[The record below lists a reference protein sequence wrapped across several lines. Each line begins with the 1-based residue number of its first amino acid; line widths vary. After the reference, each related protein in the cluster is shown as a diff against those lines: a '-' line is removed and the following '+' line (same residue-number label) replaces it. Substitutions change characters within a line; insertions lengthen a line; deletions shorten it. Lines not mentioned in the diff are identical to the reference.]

1 MGKLVGFTNIKQ
13 DEMQTDLRSLF
24 RGAIRMTLETLLEE
38 EVRDLVGAERY
49 KRVVSR
55 KGQRNGSYL
64 RGLLT
69 SMGHI
74 EVKVPRTRDGSPVD
88 VLGRYQRRM
97 ENIDEMVTEAYI
109 QGVSQRD
116 VSQITE
122 SLCGEK
128 VSKSTAS
135 RIAKRLAMNVEELH
149 AQKFSQAHPY
159 LYLDATYIKAR
170 WARKLESA
178 CVLLA
183 YGVNEDGFRE
193 LLGVQV
199 ALSESGES
207 WGGLLKDLVARGL
220 HGVELVISDDHAG
233 LDQAVRHHFPEIPH
247 QRCTVHLQRNV
258 AAHVPRRLQK
268 RVLGEVGRIFKAE
281 SKVKA
286 AQKLVEFEK
295 HWGTELP
302 EAIRCLQNGFDAA
315 TQFYKFP
322 KAHHRRI
329 HTTNTLERLNGELK
343 RRSRAVGQFPD
354 RQSAL
359 RLLGTIAIQVA
370 AKWANRRYL
379 DITLMRKE
387 ETEQKAA

>member
-1 MGKLVGFTNIKQ
+1 
-13 DEMQTDLRSLF
+13 
-24 RGAIRMTLETLLEE
+24 MTLETLLEE
-38 EVRDLVGAERY
+38 EVKNLIGVERY
-49 KRVVSR
+49 KRAVGR

-74 EVKVPRTRDGSPVD
+74 QVKVPRTRDGSPVEI
-88 VLGRYQRRM
+88 LGRYQRRM
-97 ENIDEMVTEAYI
+97 GNIDEMVAQAYT

-116 VSQITE
+116 VAQITE

-128 VSKSTAS
+128 ISKSTAS
-135 RIAKRLAMNVEELH
+135 RIAKRLAMNVDELH
-149 AQKFSQAHPY
+149 AQEFSQAHPY
-159 LYLDATYIKAR
+159 MYLDATYIKAR
-170 WARKLESA
+170 WARKLESV
-178 CVLLA
+178 CFLVA

-207 WGGLLKDLVARGL
+207 WGSLLKDLVARRL
-220 HGVELVISDDHAG
+220 HGVELVISDDHTG
-233 LDQAVRHHFPEIPH
+233 LRQAVRHHLPEIPH

-258 AAHVPRRLQK
+258 AAYVPRRLQK

-281 SKVKA
+281 TRAKA
-286 AQKLVEFEK
+286 KQRLIEFEK
-295 HWGTELP
+295 HWEAQLP
-302 EAIRCLQNGFDAA
+302 EALICLKNGFDAA

-322 KAHHRRI
+322 KDHHRRI
-329 HTTNTLERLNGELK
+329 HTTNALERLNGELK

-359 RLLGTIAIQVA
+359 RLLGTIAIQVT
-370 AKWANRRYL
+370 AKWAERRYL

-387 ETEQKAA
+387 EDEQKAA